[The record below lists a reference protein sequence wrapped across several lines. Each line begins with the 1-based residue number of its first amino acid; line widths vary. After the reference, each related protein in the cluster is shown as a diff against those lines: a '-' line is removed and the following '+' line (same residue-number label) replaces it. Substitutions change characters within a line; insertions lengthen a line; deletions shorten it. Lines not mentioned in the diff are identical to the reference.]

1 MQEATLNLTTA
12 TRMSRI
18 ATLHEILQLV
28 YSFYSCTKCQ
38 HSRHTTSPLAHNTS
52 AWCTISGNIW
62 GGEMKCKHFTFVC
75 PLHVRGS
82 CLVHFGVAS
91 YIVYELQCNLQ
102 IAVPSLQGI
111 SYPLGMNF
119 QNRTNLEIYT
129 IKLTIIRSTFS
140 FNKMQLCN
148 SQNRIWRRKI
158 LLLEQENTTCAG
170 YGKKKIRF
178 RVLNPKFGSV
188 SQTLTHKRP

>member
-1 MQEATLNLTTA
+1 MKFCSSSTLFIRAQNASIPDIPHDLWHI
-12 TRMSRI
+12 TR
-18 ATLHEILQLV
+18 LHGALYRAI
-28 YSFYSCTKCQ
+28 F
-38 HSRHTTSPLAHNTS
+38 
-52 AWCTISGNIW
+52 G

-178 RVLNPKFGSV
+178 RVLNPKFGTV